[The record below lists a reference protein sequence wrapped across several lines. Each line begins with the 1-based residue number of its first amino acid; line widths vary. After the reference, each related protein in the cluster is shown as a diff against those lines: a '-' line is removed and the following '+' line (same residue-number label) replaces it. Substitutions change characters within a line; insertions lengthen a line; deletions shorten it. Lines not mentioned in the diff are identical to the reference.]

1 MTVGQTIAFA
11 TAVKTP
17 ADAMRTR
24 QSKQEW
30 RTRMSDFLLRS
41 MGIAHTKD
49 TKLGNEYIRG
59 VSGGERKRVSI
70 IEVLATKASVFCWDN
85 STRGQSCLK
94 GKACDELTL
103 TTGLDASTALQWAQ
117 AVRTITDVLGLTS
130 IITLYQAGNGI
141 YDLMDDVL
149 VLDLGKQI
157 YYGPREQARP
167 FMESLGFEYT
177 PGANV
182 GDMLTGVTV
191 PKERVIRQGWES
203 KFPRTA
209 EEIRQAYLK
218 SDIYQQMQTRMS
230 YPETQVARDNTAA
243 FIERTHHDRS
253 RSLPKNSP
261 MTVPFLEQTLALT
274 RRQLGIIWGNK
285 LQLGLRQG
293 TTLVQALI
301 GGSLFYNVPQTST
314 GLFLA
319 SGVVFF
325 SVLYNSWVHER
336 VNPSALRLPLTS

>member
-1 MTVGQTIAFA
+1 VVRG
-11 TAVKTP
+11 KT
-17 ADAMRTR
+17 
-24 QSKQEW
+24 
-30 RTRMSDFLLRS
+30 
-41 MGIAHTKD
+41 
-49 TKLGNEYIRG
+49 
-59 VSGGERKRVSI
+59 
-70 IEVLATKASVFCWDN
+70 
-85 STRGQSCLK
+85 
-94 GKACDELTL
+94 CDELTP

-301 GGSLFYNVPQTST
+301 GGSLFYNVPQTSS

-325 SVLYNSWVHER
+325 SVLYNSCVHGR
-336 VNPSALRLPLTS
+336 AIA